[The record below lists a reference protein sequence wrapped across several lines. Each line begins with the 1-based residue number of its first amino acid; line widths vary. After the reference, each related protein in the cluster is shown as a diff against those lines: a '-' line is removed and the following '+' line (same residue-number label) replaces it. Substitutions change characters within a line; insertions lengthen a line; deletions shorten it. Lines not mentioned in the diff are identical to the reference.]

1 MELFSN
7 LIYEI
12 KKGMRDISL
21 YTCRRED
28 LDKFVSHLDKTD
40 TKYLLTNAGKDKVNI
55 FFGNPLCLRIIEQ
68 FSTDELNNLTPYED
82 CLLGIMLGYSRQE
95 QYSRFLSKSAV

>member
-1 MELFSN
+1 MQ
-7 LIYEI
+7 
-12 KKGMRDISL
+12 K
-21 YTCRRED
+21 ED

-68 FSTDELNNLTPYED
+68 FSTQELNNLTPYED

-95 QYSRFLSKSAV
+95 QYSRFLSKSAA